1 LKGEEAGMIKR
12 LLIAAASLALIGAPA
27 SGQSLRDLRAQDADE
42 ADLAREAAYAS
53 KVCGRTISSRIDW
66 QSARGW
72 PAGESLADACDGALG
87 AVETICRAGRK
98 DVVRDFVCAGDGSG
112 AQLSGKSL
120 RYGALPGS
128 NGYAATLATI
138 GAAE

>member
-1 LKGEEAGMIKR
+1 MKLADMIRR
-12 LLIAAASLALIGAPA
+12 LFIAAASFALLGAPA
-27 SGQSLRDLRAQDADE
+27 SGQSLRDLRAQESDE
-42 ADLAREAAYAS
+42 ADLAREAAYTS
-53 KVCGRTISSRIDW
+53 DVCGRTISARIDW
-66 QSARGW
+66 SSAKRW

-87 AVETICRAGRK
+87 AVETICRAGKK

-112 AQLSGKSL
+112 ARLSGKTL
-120 RYGALPGS
+120 RYGASPES